1 MDDNDKIKI
10 TLDEL
15 NDSRVD
21 KELVRKQSIILSQ
34 KVEKVEHFSKL
45 DNRILIQIGVFFLC
59 VLLIALMIIGF
70 RMKHS
75 PQEQPSV
82 KTKIYKA
89 DVSFKN
95 KEPLISQNKI
105 LDYYCRT

>member
-1 MDDNDKIKI
+1 MVENSKIRI

-15 NDSRVD
+15 YDSRVD
-21 KELVRKQSIILSQ
+21 EEIVRKQSIILSQ

-89 DVSFKN
+89 DLYPNN
-95 KEPLISQNKI
+95 KDHFQSQTR
-105 LDYYCRT
+105 LLTVTV